1 MTGYTVKELIQEL
14 GKYPD
19 DAWVY
24 LAENGRIPPVHEI
37 SYVCSDMN
45 DNMENDNM
53 NCNKCND
60 KCENNNGKSV
70 ERLIK
75 KLNKN
80 HMDSVELNES
90 IRQKIKEKE
99 IILDLPIT
107 LIDVDYDEIRID
119 VSTKDEYLDLDK
131 LDDFIEEL
139 GVCNECVCLD
149 ALHNEL
155 IIKISI

>member
-1 MTGYTVKELIQEL
+1 MNFEDKIKPWIDYSVRDIWKPTLIL
-14 GKYPD
+14 
-19 DAWVY
+19 
-24 LAENGRIPPVHEI
+24 PPVYGI
-37 SYVCSDMN
+37 SDDCSDMN
-45 DNMENDNM
+45 DMENDNM
-53 NCNKCND
+53 NCDKCND

-70 ERLIK
+70 ERLIR

-99 IILDLPIT
+99 MILGLPIT
-107 LIDVDYDEIRID
+107 LIDVGYDEIRIY
-119 VSTKDEYLDLDK
+119 VSTRGDYLGYDC

-139 GVCNECVCLD
+139 GFCRENVRLD
-149 ALHNEL
+149 AIDNEL

>member
-1 MTGYTVKELIQEL
+1 MNYEDIIKTWMDYSVRDIWKPTLIF
-14 GKYPD
+14 
-19 DAWVY
+19 
-24 LAENGRIPPVHEI
+24 PPVYGI
-37 SYVCSDMN
+37 NYDCSDMK

-60 KCENNNGKSV
+60 KCENNNGKNV
-70 ERLIK
+70 ERLIR

-80 HMDSVELNES
+80 HMDSVELIEF

-107 LIDVDYDEIRID
+107 LIDVDYNEIRID
-119 VSTKDEYLDLDK
+119 VSTMGDYLGYDC

-139 GVCNECVCLD
+139 GFCRENVRLD
-149 ALHNEL
+149 AINNEL
-155 IIKISI
+155 IIKIEI